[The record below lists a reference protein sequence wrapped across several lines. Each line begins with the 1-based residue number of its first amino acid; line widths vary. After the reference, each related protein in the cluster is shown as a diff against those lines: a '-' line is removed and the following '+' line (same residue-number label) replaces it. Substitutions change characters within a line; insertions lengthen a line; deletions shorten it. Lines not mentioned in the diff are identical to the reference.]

1 MKKFALYLSII
12 AFLTGLVACEGK
24 AWDTD
29 ESLKEITYVWSGNYI
44 DYVYNNLAIEKI
56 DTIEYSY
63 KEKMYITTDYKD
75 TLRNVIRFVQSKDE
89 KEDSVDVVSTLVQ
102 YGDTV
107 IVTTDGYR
115 YYDELWAHL
124 YTLDPGIINCEGIF
138 HVDFYETGKTTPWA
152 WGEVP
157 YQKTEDSY
165 TRRQFDNIKVGRY

>member
-44 DYVYNNLAIEKI
+44 DYVYNHLAIEKI

-75 TLRNVIRFVQSKDE
+75 TLRKVIRFVQSKDE
-89 KEDSVDVVSTLVQ
+89 KEDSFRPSLLIDDKRGGFLRLYSCRRGGFAV
-102 YGDTV
+102 YRR
-107 IVTTDGYR
+107 R
-115 YYDELWAHL
+115 YYRIRHL
-124 YTLDPGIINCEGIF
+124 SAVACNG
-138 HVDFYETGKTTPWA
+138 
-152 WGEVP
+152 
-157 YQKTEDSY
+157 
-165 TRRQFDNIKVGRY
+165 